1 MPWLPAS
8 VIKTGGTLD
17 FILSAKPD
25 PSWGTDPADAPPSY
39 TAGQVP
45 AVGYSVP
52 SGAVALT
59 AGQSTTLQL
68 GAASA
73 NGQAVT
79 VDWHVTALP
88 AGVTVT
94 PSSGTLTSS
103 SCGQPSPAPTRL
115 HVTAGTPGTY
125 PVDITLHTASG
136 EDLPPVVADVTA
148 GG

>member
-8 VIKTGGTLD
+8 VIKTGGTLE
-17 FILSAKPD
+17 FTLSSTPD
-25 PSWGTDPADAPPSY
+25 PSWGTDPADALPSY
-39 TAGQVP
+39 TADQVP

-52 SGAVALT
+52 SGVLALT
-59 AGQSTTLQL
+59 AGQSATLQL

-79 VDWHVTALP
+79 VDWHAASLP

-103 SCGQPSPAPTRL
+103 SCGQPNPAPTSLR
-115 HVTAGTPGTY
+115 VTAGAPGTY
-125 PVDITLHTASG
+125 PVAITLHTTTGA
-136 EDLPPVVADVTA
+136 DLPPVVAEVTA
-148 GG
+148 GA